1 MGWGAMLPDRGALS
15 GCDGPVPELRFVR
28 IVS

>member
-1 MGWGAMLPDRGALS
+1 MGWGAMLPDRGVLS
-15 GCDGPVPELRFVR
+15 GFDDPVPELRFVR